1 MNLIYVSCYYVL
13 LANCSLS
20 SYYAITNTSVTI
32 SYHGCIVLNAIYQL
46 FKIKLYLES
55 IRLNFCL
62 PDIQKVLTCSYNTTM
77 SKLFLIFFLYLLIFF
92 SFCIIFNFALLLI
105 FFLYLLAKFIFSFC
119 INMKENACYFK
130 LFTFKSCHSLKIEHM

>member
-20 SYYAITNTSVTI
+20 SYYAITNTSVTT
-32 SYHGCIVLNAIYQL
+32 SYHGCIILHAIYQR

-62 PDIQKVLTCSYNTTM
+62 PDIQKVLTCLYITTI
-77 SKLFLIFFLYLLIFF
+77 SKFFFCICSIFF
-92 SFCIIFNFALLLI
+92 SFCIIFNFALFLI
-105 FFLYLLAKFIFSFC
+105 FFLYLLEKFIFSFG
-119 INMKENACYFK
+119 INMKENVCFV
-130 LFTFKSCHSLKIEHM
+130 